1 MLLEKLKPSTALSL
15 KKYGYFIYLM
25 PLLLPSLSYYWAYET
40 GFHTFFA
47 FLTLL
52 VVYLIVPIFDLILGK
67 DPVNP
72 EENQVPGMN
81 QARFY
86 RWLTLSCLPLYFICI
101 FSSAYWLL
109 NWPELTLIGQI
120 GYVLSLGVVGG
131 IIAINVGHELIHKN
145 TKLEQVSGGLLLS
158 LVSYAGFKIEH
169 VYGHH
174 VHVSTPEDAS
184 SSRFNQT
191 LYEFLP
197 RAYVHNFLNAWKLQ
211 QTRLAKK
218 GKTLLSKDN
227 ELIWYYLHSILV
239 SLLLGG
245 FFELLGSHFWLGVGV
260 FFIQSFVAFTLLEI
274 INYIEHYGL
283 HRRKMS
289 TGKYERVTP
298 EHSWNSNYF
307 LTNMF
312 LFQLQRHS
320 DHHAYAAR
328 RYQVLRHY
336 DESPQLPFGYA
347 TMFVIALFPALWKT
361 IMNPRVKA
369 YYQAEHHSLTHP

>member
-1 MLLEKLKPSTALSL
+1 MILDKLKPETALTL
-15 KKYGYFIYLM
+15 KKYGYFIYLL
-25 PLLLPSLSYYWAYET
+25 PLLLPAASYYFAHET
-40 GFHTFFA
+40 GLHTLFA
-47 FLTLL
+47 FFPMI
-52 VVYLIVPIFDLILGK
+52 VVYVVVPIFDLLLGK

-72 EENQVPGMN
+72 EEDQVPGMN
-81 QARFY
+81 QEAFY

-101 FSSAYWLL
+101 FSSGYLLL
-109 NWPELTLIGQI
+109 NWPELSLFGQI

-145 TKLEQVSGGLLLS
+145 TKLEQISGGLLLS

-184 SSRFNQT
+184 SSRYNQS
-191 LYEFLP
+191 LYQFLP
-197 RAYVHNFLNAWKLQ
+197 NAYIHNFLNAWKLQ
-211 QTRLAKK
+211 KARLAKK

-227 ELIWYYLHSILV
+227 ELIWYYLHSVLV
-239 SLLLGG
+239 SVLLGG
-245 FFELLGSHFWLGVGV
+245 FFELLGSNFWIGVGV
-260 FFIQSFVAFTLLEI
+260 FFLQSFVAFTLLEI

-328 RYQVLRHY
+328 RYQVLRHHE
-336 DESPQLPFGYA
+336 DSPQLPFGYA
-347 TMFVIALFPALWKT
+347 TMFVIALFPPLWKA

-369 YYQAEHHSLTHP
+369 YYQDEGQHLVSQ